1 MTKEIDLNDVIPYF
15 KALHCDIRWEIIRV
29 LKDGPKSSDD
39 IYNIL
44 KQKKLD
50 LNIENNKCEGRCK
63 AGPIEN
69 LKKPSLY
76 YHLRE
81 LERVGIIQVVKLKP
95 SEHRRAPEKIWKLNL
110 DKLVINFE

>member
-1 MTKEIDLNDVIPYF
+1 MTKEIDLNEVIPYF

-29 LKDGPKSSDD
+29 LKDKPKSSDE
-39 IYNIL
+39 IFNIL
-44 KQKKLD
+44 TESNSKLS
-50 LNIENNKCEGRCK
+50 NNNHKCDGKCK

-81 LERVGIIQVVKLKP
+81 LEGVGIIEVVNLKP
-95 SEHRRAPEKIWKLNL
+95 SEHGRAPEKVWKLNL